1 MARRARDLPVDRVL
15 AALANPT
22 RREVLDLLLDG
33 PRSASDIAAQFDMAR
48 PSVSEHL
55 RELRESGL
63 VSEARD
69 GRFRRYSLNADPLAE
84 VRDWLTPYE
93 RFWRGRLADL
103 GAVLDAMPDGDESG
117 DESSDDDTDNR
128 V

>member
-1 MARRARDLPVDRVL
+1 MGRRTHTRPVDQVL

-22 RREVLDLLLDG
+22 RREVLELLLDG

-63 VSEARD
+63 VSETRQGRYRLYAID
-69 GRFRRYSLNADPLAE
+69 GGPLAALH
-84 VRDWLTPYE
+84 DWLTPYE
-93 RFWRGRLADL
+93 RFWRDRLTGL
-103 GAVLDAMPDGDESG
+103 GATLDAMPDGDA
-117 DESSDDDTDNR
+117 
-128 V
+128 

>member
-1 MARRARDLPVDRVL
+1 MTRRTHSLPVDRVL

-63 VSEARD
+63 VTETRD
-69 GRFRRYSLNADPLAE
+69 GRYRRYSLNADPLTE
-84 VRDWLTPYE
+84 LHDWLTPYE
-93 RFWRGRLADL
+93 RFWRGRLTGL
-103 GAVLDAMPDGDESG
+103 GAVLDAMPDEDGG
-117 DESSDDDTDNR
+117 A
-128 V
+128 

>member
-1 MARRARDLPVDRVL
+1 MTRTARALPVDRVL

-22 RREVLDLLLDG
+22 RREVLDLLLEG

-63 VSEARD
+63 LSETRV
-69 GRFRRYSLNADPLAE
+69 GRYRRYSINADPLVE
-84 VRDWLTPYE
+84 LRDWLGPYE
-93 RFWRGRLADL
+93 RFWRDRLTGL
-103 GAVLDAMPDGDESG
+103 GAVLDSMP
-117 DESSDDDTDNR
+117 DDDT
-128 V
+128 